1 MPELEDANTRVRW
14 LLEHGVFDVTEDESE
29 RLLAM
34 LDECET
40 IEQVESVHRTALRW
54 EYATQPLP
62 EWYDVETFIVASR
75 N

>member
-1 MPELEDANTRVRW
+1 MPELESEYKRVRW
-14 LLEHGVFDVTEDESE
+14 LLEHGVFDVNEDECE

-34 LDECET
+34 LNECET
-40 IEQVESVHRTALRW
+40 IEQIESVHRTALRW

-62 EWYDVETFIVASR
+62 EWYDTETFIVASR